1 MVNIRHFKYLIR
13 FITLEACK
21 KKKLCTFVAVL
32 GRGGVVELSPFSDA
46 V

>member
-21 KKKLCTFVAVL
+21 EKKIVHVRRSL
-32 GRGGVVELSPFSDA
+32 GSGRSR
-46 V
+46 

>member
-21 KKKLCTFVAVL
+21 KKKNCASQSWVGEESLN
-32 GRGGVVELSPFSDA
+32 
-46 V
+46 

>member
-21 KKKLCTFVAVL
+21 KKNCARSSQSWVGEESLN
-32 GRGGVVELSPFSDA
+32 
-46 V
+46 